1 MGLKAAF
8 HDAMPTSQWPE
19 AAQRGALV
27 ALVACADWMPWQQE
41 AASLLDAA
49 ERTRIARKRRASD
62 RDLTTFAYAFH
73 RLLLAAVLDLPP
85 KNVPLQ
91 RDAQGCPRLA
101 DDVAW
106 TSLSHSDGLIALA
119 ASLRGPIGVDI
130 EPLARAAEMAEIA
143 GSVAHPREM
152 AALSMLP
159 ESQRA
164 AGLLAL
170 WVRKEALLKAAGIGL
185 AQPMASFE
193 GPPGTPLPLPGGID
207 GQTRRMRID
216 MLEGHG
222 LWTAAV
228 AVGETDPV
236 ASAWLRP
243 QR

>member
-1 MGLKAAF
+1 MDLKAAF
-8 HDAMPTSQWPE
+8 NDAMPTLQWPE
-19 AAQRGALV
+19 AAHDGALV
-27 ALVACADWMPWQQE
+27 ALVACADWMPWRQE

-49 ERTRIARKRRASD
+49 ELARIDRKRRAID
-62 RDLTTFAYAFH
+62 RDLTTFAYACH
-73 RLLLAAVLDLPP
+73 RLLLAAVLDQPP
-85 KNVPLQ
+85 QSVSLQ

-101 DDVAW
+101 GDAAW

-119 ASLRGPIGVDI
+119 VSLRGPIGVDI
-130 EPLARAAEMAEIA
+130 EPLARAAEMVEIA
-143 GSVAHPREM
+143 CSVAHPREM
-152 AALSMLP
+152 AALSMLS

-193 GPPGTPLPLPGGID
+193 GPPGTPLPLPGGVD
-207 GQTRRMRID
+207 GQARRMRID

-222 LWTAAV
+222 LWAAAV